1 MTRPGRDKPAERR
14 LQVPA
19 AETRP
24 DGHRPPPS

>member
-24 DGHRPPPS
+24 DGHRPLS